1 MCSRCWRLVVSEDDM
16 EKDTTSLWAEIKKYE
31 DALARDP
38 GSYCF
43 APLAELYRRMG
54 LVDDA
59 VVTAQKGVELHPD
72 YVGGHLALG
81 RAFADKGMKVE
92 ARQSLERVIRFT
104 PENLLAQK
112 VLSQLYLETGE
123 NELARRSL
131 EVLLDA
137 NPNDSESR
145 ITLESLDRAPVFE
158 LPSGL
163 ELEAGSPA
171 DLWPSEVDDYLVE
184 LHPEDDI
191 EELAE
196 LELVEELDEPLT
208 DASVFRDAGSP
219 FAGNFDQYEEDSDD
233 EAEEATSVGIRTA
246 TLAELYLSQ
255 GHPDQALDIYREL
268 AALDPHNGE
277 YGARLAELTKL
288 SDMRPLADDQ
298 QPAPD
303 ERQQTP
309 DPVTQD
315 SEPFLPL
322 TPEPVPEWHVES
334 SDNDREIAGLERW
347 LENIRRV
354 RGCHSE
360 IS

>member
-1 MCSRCWRLVVSEDDM
+1 M
-16 EKDTTSLWAEIKKYE
+16 EKGTTSFWAEIKKYE

-81 RAFADKGMKVE
+81 RAFVDKGMMSE

-112 VLSQLYLETGE
+112 VLSQIYLETGE

-131 EVLLDA
+131 GVLLDA

-145 ITLESLDRAPVFE
+145 ITLESLDRTPVPE
-158 LPSGL
+158 SPS
-163 ELEAGSPA
+163 EVESPA

-184 LHPEDDI
+184 LHPEDGI

-196 LELVEELDEPLT
+196 LELVEELEEPSA
-208 DASVFRDAGSP
+208 DFPFQEAKSP
-219 FAGNFDQYEEDSDD
+219 YAVNFDEDD
-233 EAEEATSVGIRTA
+233 EDTEDEGEVTSVGIRTA
-246 TLAELYLSQ
+246 TLADLYMSQ
-255 GHPDQALDIYREL
+255 GHLDQAFDIYREL
-268 AALDPHNGE
+268 VSADPYNEE
-277 YGARLAELTKL
+277 YGARLAELTRL
-288 SDMRPLADDQ
+288 IDSSPTTDDQ
-298 QPAPD
+298 LPVP
-303 ERQQTP
+303 EEWQQAADTAA
-309 DPVTQD
+309 
-315 SEPFLPL
+315 SEYEPFSLL
-322 TPEPVPEWHVES
+322 TPETVSEEDVEL
-334 SDNDREIAGLERW
+334 SDSNREIAGLERW